1 MYVCI
6 YVYGYMYSLCVFVCG
21 VCMCVWCVVCVVCV
35 YVCVCV
41 VYVHVCLWCVC
52 VCMYGVYMCVCVC
65 VCACVSLCV
74 SVCMSVYVRVF
85 SPSVP
90 MMYYFGSSSCIESVF
105 YSSDRCLVMVSN
117 FCMFLHSSA
126 EVRICDCSHRG
137 CCYVVF

>member
-1 MYVCI
+1 MI
-6 YVYGYMYSLCVFVCG
+6 HFGLIFVYRVRCG
-21 VCMCVWCVVCVVCV
+21 VSVCVSVRVCV
-35 YVCVCV
+35 RVCV
-41 VYVHVCLWCVC
+41 VYVHVWCVHVCVVCGMCGMCVCVCMCGICACMFVVC

-105 YSSDRCLVMVSN
+105 YSSNRCLVMVSIFAC
-117 FCMFLHSSA
+117 FCIL
-126 EVRICDCSHRG
+126 VLR
-137 CCYVVF
+137 